1 MDLGPK
7 LKYALLPFL
16 SQAYNFYL
24 NLRGTNVGLK
34 FRQTSISDE
43 MKRPTLQIVVVLPTS
58 ADQKP
63 CCRTPTHKSQ
73 PTFDPESKLVS
84 NLTQTSKNAII
95 FRQKEKP

>member
-1 MDLGPK
+1 M
-7 LKYALLPFL
+7 
-16 SQAYNFYL
+16 
-24 NLRGTNVGLK
+24 VLK